1 MNRGW
6 ERDGTNPRKIYLK
19 IQVRLVVEIWRTD
32 PLRSGLKYQATLSLI
47 PHGTLSLSP
56 STRISPRAA
65 ARVEGHDRPPGR
77 RPPPPARP
85 PARRPGPPAPPA
97 GPARRRPRP
106 LSPFPAAPPARRTRL
121 EAALLAGGRA
131 RPPAGPLPR
140 SSARRCP
147 NPRGGRGCGG
157 GSKGKLVRFC
167 LPSGLRFTGS

>member
-1 MNRGW
+1 MEYCDQPRKVRPVFFCLDRGW
-6 ERDGTNPRKIYLK
+6 IGDRINLR
-19 IQVRLVVEIWRTD
+19 RIWLQDAGCTR
-32 PLRSGLKYQATLSLI
+32 PSKSGGRSRS
-47 PHGTLSLSP
+47 
-56 STRISPRAA
+56 
-65 ARVEGHDRPPGR
+65 ARVGSIRPPSALSAGHH
-77 RPPPPARP
+77 RP

>member
-1 MNRGW
+1 MDLYDTLLQVYG
-6 ERDGTNPRKIYLK
+6 PPIYFTLGN
-19 IQVRLVVEIWRTD
+19 IR
-32 PLRSGLKYQATLSLI
+32 PPSALSL
-47 PHGTLSLSP
+47 TVLSLSP

-65 ARVEGHDRPPGR
+65 ARVEGHDQPPGR
-77 RPPPPARP
+77 RPPPPG
-85 PARRPGPPAPPA
+85 RRPGPPAPPA